1 MAETRL
7 GRVGFDPQGR
17 GKPGGSLSGEDTGRG
32 WPWVEVRALNRPWR
46 LEGLME
52 EERLFVARGLSF
64 WAHRMRGLVFKCPR
78 IVGNMGLKGDGSRV
92 SGVCV
97 HVCVCVCARACMC
110 RSMLASF
117 LEHTSSF
124 LLRTFS
130 RVIFS
135 PWQAL
140 FLPLLPC
147 GSLCFTERPVTSCQS
162 PVTVTPAGTPDT
174 HQHAP
179 LAQEE
184 MGGGGA

>member
-1 MAETRL
+1 
-7 GRVGFDPQGR
+7 
-17 GKPGGSLSGEDTGRG
+17 
-32 WPWVEVRALNRPWR
+32 
-46 LEGLME
+46 ME
-52 EERLFVARGLSF
+52 EERLFMGEGLSF
-64 WAHRMRGLVFKCPR
+64 WAHRMRGLIFKCPR

-97 HVCVCVCARACMC
+97 RVY

-135 PWQAL
+135 LWQAF

-147 GSLCFTERPVTSCQS
+147 GSLLHREAHNLLSE
-162 PVTVTPAGTPDT
+162 PVTVTPAGTPDGGNGG
-174 HQHAP
+174 A
-179 LAQEE
+179 
-184 MGGGGA
+184 GGGGGELREMSGASHRVQSEGSEPQTLFP

>member
-17 GKPGGSLSGEDTGRG
+17 GKPGGSLSGEGTGCG
-32 WPWVEVRALNRPWR
+32 WPWVEVGALNRPWR

-97 HVCVCVCARACMC
+97 RVCVCVCVRA
-110 RSMLASF
+110 
-117 LEHTSSF
+117 H
-124 LLRTFS
+124 
-130 RVIFS
+130 VH
-135 PWQAL
+135 
-140 FLPLLPC
+140 
-147 GSLCFTERPVTSCQS
+147 V
-162 PVTVTPAGTPDT
+162 
-174 HQHAP
+174 
-179 LAQEE
+179 
-184 MGGGGA
+184 

>member
-1 MAETRL
+1 MWY
-7 GRVGFDPQGR
+7 VC
-17 GKPGGSLSGEDTGRG
+17 
-32 WPWVEVRALNRPWR
+32 
-46 LEGLME
+46 M
-52 EERLFVARGLSF
+52 
-64 WAHRMRGLVFKCPR
+64 C
-78 IVGNMGLKGDGSRV
+78 
-92 SGVCV
+92 VCV
-97 HVCVCVCARACMC
+97 HVCVCMCMCVRVCVCVCARTRTC

-117 LEHTSSF
+117 LKHTSSF

-162 PVTVTPAGTPDT
+162 PVTVTLAGTPDT
-174 HQHAP
+174 HQHAR

-184 MGGGGA
+184 TGGVA